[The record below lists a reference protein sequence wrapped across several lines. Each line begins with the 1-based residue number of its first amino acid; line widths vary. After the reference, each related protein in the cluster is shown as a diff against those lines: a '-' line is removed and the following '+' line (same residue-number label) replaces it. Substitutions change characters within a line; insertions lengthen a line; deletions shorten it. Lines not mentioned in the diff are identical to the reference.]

1 MTEQVVTTRRER
13 LTPRQLLKLFEDNNG
28 ICCICGFPIDADKKW
43 METLKSEKGFVDE
56 HRRALGLGGSNKLQN
71 RGVAHIHC
79 ADVKTHDQDMPAI
92 NKAKDQKMRAIG
104 AVRPVAKLASAPFAR
119 SERSINRQPRE
130 PVAGMTA
137 IARRFRGV

>member
-28 ICCICGFPIDADKKW
+28 ICCICGFKIDADKKW
-43 METLKSEKGFVDE
+43 MDTLKGEKGFVDE

-79 ADVKTHDQDMPAI
+79 ASVKTHDQDMPAI

-104 AVRPVAKLASAPFAR
+104 AVRPVIKIPSAPFPK
-119 SERSINRQPRE
+119 SERTANRQPKSA
-130 PVAGMTA
+130 VQGQSN
-137 IARRFRGV
+137 IARRFQ